1 MYVKRLIF
9 HTMAKKNK
17 NKEHENNNEE
27 SINKIEN
34 IENEETSEESSDE
47 SSEEKSEQK
56 VEQEIPIA
64 TLKSSFKKAL
74 DRNEGRFALYF
85 KGSLICNSLTNPKID
100 LFDTYFEVNGIR
112 HSYTGIEIK
121 HI

>member
-1 MYVKRLIF
+1 
-9 HTMAKKNK
+9 MAKKNK
-17 NKEHENNNEE
+17 NKDHENNNEE
-27 SINKIEN
+27 TVNN
-34 IENEETSEESSDE
+34 IENTENSENEQPIIIP
-47 SSEEKSEQK
+47 SEEKSEQK
-56 VEQEIPIA
+56 VEHQIPIA
-64 TLKSSFKKAL
+64 SFKSSFKKAL

-100 LFDTYFEVNGIR
+100 LFDTYFEVNGTR